1 MIGLS
6 AQYAVRALVHIA
18 GANGMFTAD
27 SIAAQTGIPRGYLAK
42 ILQRL
47 HQNGLV
53 NTQRGLHGGYE
64 LARPA
69 GTISVHDVV
78 RAVEPR
84 SDLSMCRDCESD
96 SCRIVSFMRSFSDSC
111 DEKLKQ
117 TMLDAFLTG
126 CRSAP
131 ADGAAS

>member
-18 GANGMFTAD
+18 GAEGMHTAD
-27 SIAAQTGIPRGYLAK
+27 GIAAHTGIPRGYLAK
-42 ILQRL
+42 IMQRL

-64 LARPA
+64 LARDA
-69 GTISVHDVV
+69 SAISVLDVV

-84 SDLSMCRDCESD
+84 SDLSMCSRCRSD
-96 SCRIVSFMRSFSDSC
+96 TCRIVSFMQSFSDSC
-111 DEKLKQ
+111 DDMLKR
-117 TMLDAFLTG
+117 TTLDSFISDCTSTG
-126 CRSAP
+126 SHA
-131 ADGAAS
+131 